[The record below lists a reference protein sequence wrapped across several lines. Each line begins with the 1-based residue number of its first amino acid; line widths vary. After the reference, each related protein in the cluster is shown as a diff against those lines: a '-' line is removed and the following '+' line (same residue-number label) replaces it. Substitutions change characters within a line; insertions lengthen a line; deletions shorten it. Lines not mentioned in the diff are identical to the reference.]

1 LGLNPEIQTLK
12 EDIARDRVA
21 IIAGTG
27 VSIAACGN
35 QMINGYEVASWPGLL
50 QHGLE
55 RCRTLGL
62 ADKGGQAAGRSNQ
75 EQ

>member
-27 VSIAACGN
+27 VSIRRLR
-35 QMINGYEVASWPGLL
+35 ES
-50 QHGLE
+50 
-55 RCRTLGL
+55 
-62 ADKGGQAAGRSNQ
+62 DD
-75 EQ
+75 

>member
-27 VSIAACGN
+27 VSIAGCGN
-35 QMINGYEVASWPGLL
+35 QMINGYEVAS
-50 QHGLE
+50 
-55 RCRTLGL
+55 
-62 ADKGGQAAGRSNQ
+62 
-75 EQ
+75 